1 MTSNLLTTYL
11 ELHDELVLR
20 ERIRTN
26 LVDWATDVMTASGLT
41 PSAHH
46 RFLLDSLDLVVQGTV
61 KRLMVLMPP
70 GSAKSTYTYDLYPV
84 QARTRKS
91 VGSMTRKLSVTS
103 SHHVDQLAG
112 TRSRKKVSVSMLKSL
127 NEA

>member
-11 ELHDELVLR
+11 KLHDELVLR

-70 GSAKSTYTYDLYPV
+70 GSAKSTYTSDIVNLVSATSYEFKIIASTATGSGPPSVPV
-84 QARTRKS
+84 TAETMQ
-91 VGSMTRKLSVTS
+91 VGGLVT
-103 SHHVDQLAG
+103 
-112 TRSRKKVSVSMLKSL
+112 
-127 NEA
+127 